1 MEKIIEGI
9 DDVGGLLFI
18 LLVVV
23 WYYGHKILKELRQW
37 RSEQRPSN
45 D

>member
-1 MEKIIEGI
+1 MDKVIEGI
-9 DDVGGLLFI
+9 DDVSGLLFI

-23 WYYGHKILKELRQW
+23 WYYGHKILKELREW
-37 RSEQRPSN
+37 RSDQQSRN

>member
-1 MEKIIEGI
+1 MEEIIEGI
-9 DDVGGLLFI
+9 DDVSGLLFI

-23 WYYGHKILKELRQW
+23 WYYGYQILKELRAHRAD
-37 RSEQRPSN
+37 RSNPN